1 MCVHITKTYLEA
13 RLPSAKNSQNLDK
26 ILKIDYNVINFE
38 MLFLCPFTIFIYRG
52 LWSCAK
58 KTNSCYGGNLC
69 TSVKFG
75 WSWARS

>member
-1 MCVHITKTYLEA
+1 MQHSVLHIFLNFTHLPKNRHMCVHITKTYLEA

-52 LWSCAK
+52 L
-58 KTNSCYGGNLC
+58 
-69 TSVKFG
+69 
-75 WSWARS
+75 